1 MMKAKSLFVYCGDHW
16 FGDAESIGLDTR
28 KDDATNMSVLCVVFV
43 VGWGDCV
50 LFCVVMFEGV
60 PYGFPPPPLLCC

>member
-28 KDDATNMSVLCVVFV
+28 KDDATNMSVLCVGVIV
-43 VGWGDCV
+43 IVGFSVKG
-50 LFCVVMFEGV
+50 LSG
-60 PYGFPPPPLLCC
+60 